1 MAGIAEHRRAGV
13 FGKRGLQTA
22 VAVLACVPVLA
33 GAMGVIE
40 GPAFLKAALPW
51 PADLD
56 SHVRFL
62 SGLFLAVGL
71 AWWSTIPSIERKGDR
86 FRLLALLIVAGGLA
100 RLVSL
105 FHAGLP
111 SAGHIAGLGM
121 ELVVVPLL
129 VGWQASVARSAA
141 AGAPPVELE
150 SWRA

>member
-22 VAVLACVPVLA
+22 VAVLACIPVLA

-40 GPAFLKAALPW
+40 GPAFLKATLPW

-71 AWWSTIPSIERKGDR
+71 AWWATIPSIERKGER
-86 FRLLALLIVAGGLA
+86 FRLLALLIVAAGWRDWSRSSTPAFPRPATSPASEWNWSWCRSSSGG
-100 RLVSL
+100 R
-105 FHAGLP
+105 
-111 SAGHIAGLGM
+111 
-121 ELVVVPLL
+121 
-129 VGWQASVARSAA
+129 R
-141 AGAPPVELE
+141 
-150 SWRA
+150 R